1 MKIRL
6 DFVTN
11 SSSSAFIIKKKRLTA
26 KQIYMINNHVY
37 FGSLFNGI
45 YAKLVGLDQAPF
57 YMDEWKIEEDE
68 TEIRG
73 ETSMDNFGMEEFF
86 EHIGVED
93 KYVKWSTDNY
103 HDLDTKYKIPWHG
116 MSDKEIQKRANAI
129 NKKKNLR

>member
-73 ETSMDNFGMEEFF
+73 ETSMDNFRMEDFF
-86 EHIGVED
+86 
-93 KYVKWSTDNY
+93 
-103 HDLDTKYKIPWHG
+103 
-116 MSDKEIQKRANAI
+116 
-129 NKKKNLR
+129 

>member
-1 MKIRL
+1 
-6 DFVTN
+6 VTN
-11 SSSSAFIIKKKRLTA
+11 SSSSAFVIKKKRLTDR
-26 KQIYMINNHVY
+26 QIYMISDHAY

-45 YAKLVGLDQAPF
+45 YAKLVGSDQAPF

-86 EHIGVED
+86 EHIGVDD
-93 KYVKWSTDNY
+93 KYVRWSVENY

-116 MSDKEIQKRANAI
+116 MTDKEINKRVAAI
-129 NKKKNLR
+129 NRKKNLK